1 MLLLP
6 PEYSLE
12 IQARIPTTLC
22 VLHNFILTHDNID
35 VLMDEDC
42 YARRTRTVERAN
54 SSQGRCSR
62 RDATSLNYEVLGF
75 LRSQGPEGF

>member
-42 YARRTRTVERAN
+42 YARRTRP
-54 SSQGRCSR
+54 SS
-62 RDATSLNYEVLGF
+62 VLIRLKGGAHEET
-75 LRSQGPEGF
+75 LRP